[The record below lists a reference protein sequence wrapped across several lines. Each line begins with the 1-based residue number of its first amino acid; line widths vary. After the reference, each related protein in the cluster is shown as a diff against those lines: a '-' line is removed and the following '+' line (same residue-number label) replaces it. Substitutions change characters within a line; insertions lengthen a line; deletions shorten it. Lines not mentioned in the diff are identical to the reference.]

1 MDILL
6 DFFKENLWFVL
17 LTINYI
23 LVISLSIFIILKN
36 KNPVKT
42 LSFLF
47 ALAVLPFLGLVVYYF
62 FGQDYRKSKIFEKK
76 YILDNEKIR
85 EWRENFKLD
94 QDEKEDFEEEVGESV
109 FKIYKLL
116 KNNEK
121 AVLTF
126 DNNVEILV
134 NGEKKF
140 ERLRKDLENAEDH
153 IHMEY
158 FVLFDDELGRELIDM
173 LCTKAQEGVKVRLI
187 YDDVGSNM
195 ASKSK
200 KKMTDSGIKH
210 YPFMP
215 VLFSNSTSKLNYR
228 DHRKIVVVDGKVGYV
243 GGINLD
249 QKYDNS
255 YDNDR
260 YWRDTHLRLQ
270 GGAVGSLQSSF
281 LLSWN
286 FASKDDMEIEQQL
299 FPKVKPETQKPV
311 AVQMA
316 ASGPDTDWA
325 NIMEAIFCAINSAKE
340 RVYLTTPYFMP
351 NDAILTA
358 LETSAR
364 SGVDVRVILP
374 YESDSWAAQYASDS
388 YIEECLES
396 GIRIYRYCKG
406 FVHAKTMLVD
416 DVFSSIGTA
425 NLDYR
430 SFALNFEINALIY
443 NHGINGQMKE
453 IFEKDLEECEEVEI
467 ERWKERGIRR
477 KLKESFSRLWAPLL

>member
-1 MDILL
+1 MDLFVN
-6 DFFKENLWFVL
+6 FFKDNVWLIILGV
-17 LTINYI
+17 NYI
-23 LVISLSIFIILKN
+23 LVLGLCVFILLKN

-47 ALAVLPFLGLVVYYF
+47 ALAVLPVLGLIVYYF

-76 YILDNEKIR
+76 YLLDNDRIR
-85 EWRENFKLD
+85 AWRKDFKLD
-94 QDEKEDFEEEVGESV
+94 QQEREDFEEAFGDGI

-126 DNNVEILV
+126 DNDVEILI

-140 ERLRKDLENAEDH
+140 EKLRKDLRAAKKH
-153 IHMEY
+153 IHIEY
-158 FVLFDDELGRELIDM
+158 FVLFDDKLGAELIDI
-173 LCTKAQEGVKVRLI
+173 LCEKAGEGVSVRLI
-187 YDDVGSNM
+187 YDDVGSDI
-195 ASKSK
+195 SRKYK
-200 KKMTDSGIKH
+200 RKMNDAGVEH

-228 DHRKIVVVDGKVGYV
+228 DHRKIVVIDGCIGYV

-255 YDNDR
+255 YENDR
-260 YWRDTHLRLQ
+260 YWRDTHLKLK
-270 GGAVGSLQSSF
+270 GGAVGALQSSF

-286 FASKDDMEIEQQL
+286 FASKNELQIKEHL
-299 FPKVKPETQKPV
+299 FPKTKPESQEPV
-311 AVQMA
+311 AIQIA

-325 NIMEAIFCAINSAKE
+325 NIMEAIFCAMSSANN
-340 RVYLTTPYFMP
+340 RIYLTTPYFMP

-358 LETSAR
+358 LTTAAR

-388 YIEECLES
+388 YIEQCLES
-396 GIRIYRYCKG
+396 GIKLYRYCKG
-406 FVHAKTMLVD
+406 FIHAKTMIVD
-416 DVFSSIGTA
+416 TMFSSVGTA

-443 NHGINGQMKE
+443 NERINQEMAD
-453 IFEKDLEECEEVEI
+453 IFITDLDDCEEVEL
-467 ERWKERGIRR
+467 ERWKDRGIRR

>member
-1 MDILL
+1 MDAVVTYGKDNLWWILL
-6 DFFKENLWFVL
+6 GV
-17 LTINYI
+17 NYL
-23 LVISLSIFIILKN
+23 LVIFLCFIILLKN

-47 ALAVLPFLGLVVYYF
+47 ALAVLPFLGLIVYYF

-76 YILDNEKIR
+76 YILDNKRIK
-85 EWRENFKLD
+85 EWRKNFKLD
-94 QDEKEDFEEEVGESV
+94 REEREDFEETFGEGI

-116 KNNEK
+116 RNNEK

-126 DNNVEILV
+126 DNDVQILI
-134 NGEKKF
+134 NGEQKFKK
-140 ERLRKDLENAEDH
+140 LREDLDKAKNH

-158 FVLFDDELGRELIDM
+158 FVLFDDELGEELIDI
-173 LCTKAQEGVKVRLI
+173 LCKKAKEGVTVRLM
-187 YDDVGSNM
+187 YDDVGSDLSKKAKRKLK
-195 ASKSK
+195 ASKVE
-200 KKMTDSGIKH
+200 H
-210 YPFMP
+210 YAFMP

-228 DHRKIVVVDGKVGYV
+228 DHRKIVVIDGSIGYV

-255 YDNDR
+255 YDNER
-260 YWRDTHLRLQ
+260 YWRDTHLRLE
-270 GGAVGSLQSSF
+270 GGAVGALQSSF

-286 FASKDDMEIEQQL
+286 FASKKELEIAGDL
-299 FPKVKPETQKPV
+299 FPNTKPETQEPV

-325 NIMEAIFCAINSAKE
+325 NIMEAIFCAINTAKS
-340 RVYLTTPYFMP
+340 RIYLTTPYFMP
-351 NDAILTA
+351 NSAILTA
-358 LETSAR
+358 LTTAAR
-364 SGVDVRVILP
+364 SGVDVKVIVP

-388 YIEECLES
+388 YIEQCLES
-396 GIRIYRYCKG
+396 GIQIFRYCKG
-406 FVHAKTMLVD
+406 FVHAKTMVVD
-416 DVFSSIGTA
+416 SMLSTVGTA

-443 NHGINGQMKE
+443 NEHVNSKLADV
-453 IFEKDLEECEEVEI
+453 FLKDLEDCEEVDL
-467 ERWKERGIRR
+467 ERWRNRGVIR

>member
-1 MDILL
+1 MDALL
-6 DFFKENLWFVL
+6 DFCKDNLWFIL
-17 LTINYI
+17 LTVNYF
-23 LVISLSIFIILKN
+23 LVIGLSIFIILKN

-47 ALAVLPFLGLVVYYF
+47 ALAVLPFLGLIVYYF

-76 YILDNEKIR
+76 YILDNEKIKQ
-85 EWRENFKLD
+85 WRQDFKLD
-94 QDEKEDFEEEVGESV
+94 QGERQDFEETFGHGI

-116 KNNEK
+116 RANEK

-126 DNNVEILV
+126 DNDITILL
-134 NGEKKF
+134 NGEEKF
-140 ERLRKDLENAEDH
+140 ERLRTDLNNAENH

-158 FVLFDDELGRELIDM
+158 FVLFDDELGTELIEI
-173 LCTKAQEGVKVRLI
+173 LCSKAKQGVQVRLM
-187 YDDVGSNM
+187 YDDVGSNISSG
-195 ASKSK
+195 AK
-200 KKMTDSGIKH
+200 KKMTDNGVQH
-210 YPFMP
+210 FPFMP
-215 VLFSNSTSKLNYR
+215 VIFSNSTSKLNYR
-228 DHRKIVVVDGKVGYV
+228 DHRKIVIIDGKIGFV

-249 QKYDNS
+249 KKYDNS
-255 YDNDR
+255 YDNER
-260 YWRDTHLRLQ
+260 YWRDTHLRIQ

-286 FASKDDMEIEQQL
+286 FASKDDMEIEEQL
-299 FPKVKPETQKPV
+299 FPKTKPETQEPV
-311 AVQMA
+311 AIQMA

-325 NIMEAIFCAINSAKE
+325 NIMEAFFCAISSANK
-340 RVYLTTPYFMP
+340 RIYLTTPYFMP

-358 LETSAR
+358 LTTAAR
-364 SGVDVRVILP
+364 SGVDVRIIIP

-388 YIEECLES
+388 YIEQCLES
-396 GIRIYRYCKG
+396 GIRIFRYVKG

-416 DVFSSIGTA
+416 DILSTIGTA

-443 NHGINGQMKE
+443 NHNINQRMAE
-453 IFEKDLEECEEVEI
+453 TFFDDLDNCEQVEL
-467 ERWKERGIRR
+467 ERWRERGLRR

>member
-1 MDILL
+1 MDAILNFSK
-6 DFFKENLWFVL
+6 DNLWFL
-17 LTINYI
+17 LLAINYV
-23 LVISLSIFIILKN
+23 LVIILSVFIILKN

-47 ALAVLPFLGLVVYYF
+47 ALAVLPFFGLIVYYF

-76 YILDNEKIR
+76 YILDNEKIKK
-85 EWRENFKLD
+85 WRQNFKLD
-94 QDEKEDFEEEVGESV
+94 QDEKEDFEETFGEGI

-116 KNNEK
+116 KTNEK

-126 DNNVEILV
+126 DNDVEILV
-134 NGEKKF
+134 NGEQKF
-140 ERLRKDLENAEDH
+140 ERLREDLNGAENH

-158 FVLFDDELGRELIDM
+158 FVLFDDELGTELIGI
-173 LCTKAQEGVKVRLI
+173 LCKKAKEGVKVRLI
-187 YDDVGSNM
+187 YDDVGSDIS
-195 ASKSK
+195 SKAK
-200 KKMTDSGIKH
+200 KKMTESAVDH

-215 VLFSNSTSKLNYR
+215 VIFSNSTSKLNFR

-249 QKYDNS
+249 KKYDNS
-255 YDNDR
+255 YDNER
-260 YWRDTHLRLQ
+260 YWRDTHLRIQ

-286 FASKDDMEIEQQL
+286 FASKDEMEIEQQL
-299 FPKVKPETQKPV
+299 FPKTKPESQKPV
-311 AVQMA
+311 AIQMA

-325 NIMEAIFCAINSAKE
+325 NIMEAIFCAINSA
-340 RVYLTTPYFMP
+340 RNRIYLTTPYFMP
-351 NDAILTA
+351 NDAIFTA
-358 LETSAR
+358 LTTASR
-364 SGVDVRVILP
+364 SGVDVRIIIP

-388 YIEECLES
+388 YIEQCLDS
-396 GIRIYRYCKG
+396 GIQIYRYCKG
-406 FVHAKTMLVD
+406 FVHAKTMVVD
-416 DVFSSIGTA
+416 DVLSTIGTA

-430 SFALNFEINALIY
+430 SFSLNFEINALIY
-443 NHGINGQMKE
+443 NRGINEQMIK
-453 IFEKDLEECEEVEI
+453 IFETDLEGCEEVEL